1 MEKMGKIQND
11 HQLNITRERLEG
23 AFKMLKS
30 CGTQDVDYAYV
41 QSILFMIVKLQREI
55 IEYLDDKIKQHSQI
69 ASTAHTAAHPS
80 PNG

>member
-1 MEKMGKIQND
+1 MATKIADNFEFQV
-11 HQLNITRERLEG
+11 TRERLEG

-55 IEYLDDKIKQHSQI
+55 IEYLDDKINQHSQI

>member
-1 MEKMGKIQND
+1 MAKKIADDFELQV
-11 HQLNITRERLEG
+11 TRERLEG

-55 IEYLDDKIKQHSQI
+55 IEYLDDKINQQSQV
-69 ASTAHTAAHPS
+69 ASTTHIVADSA
-80 PNG
+80 PNE

>member
-1 MEKMGKIQND
+1 MAKKIADDFELQV
-11 HQLNITRERLEG
+11 TRERLEG

-41 QSILFMIVKLQREI
+41 QSILFMVVKFQREI
-55 IEYLDDKIKQHSQI
+55 IEYLDDKIVQHSQV
-69 ASTAHTAAHPS
+69 ASTAHTVAPPS